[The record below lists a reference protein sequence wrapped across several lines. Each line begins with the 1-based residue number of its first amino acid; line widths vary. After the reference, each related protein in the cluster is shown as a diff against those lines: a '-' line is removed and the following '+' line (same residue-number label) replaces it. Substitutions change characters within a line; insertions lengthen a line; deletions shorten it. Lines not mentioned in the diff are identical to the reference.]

1 MSADTVL
8 LVEDE
13 PLVRTLAM
21 IVIEEEIGCRCEIA
35 ANRDEALRLLQDHAS
50 RIAIVFTDVMMAS
63 VTDGLELA
71 RIVSRRWP
79 WIGLLVTSS
88 GDVPRRSALP
98 QKAEFLSKPWHPD
111 EVTGFML
118 PRLLAAL
125 QNASAI

>member
-1 MSADTVL
+1 MSEMTADTVL

-13 PLVRTLAM
+13 PLVRTVAM

-63 VTDGLELA
+63 ETDGLELV
-71 RIVSRRWP
+71 RIVRRGWP
-79 WIGLLVTSS
+79 W
-88 GDVPRRSALP
+88 R
-98 QKAEFLSKPWHPD
+98 HPD
-111 EVTGFML
+111 ELTRFML

-125 QNASAI
+125 

>member
-1 MSADTVL
+1 MTADTVL

-63 VTDGLELA
+63 ETDGLELA

-88 GDVPRRSALP
+88 GDAPRRSALP

-118 PRLLAAL
+118 PRLLTAL
-125 QNASAI
+125 

>member
-1 MSADTVL
+1 MKQLGIPVDASILGMNDVG
-8 LVEDE
+8 
-13 PLVRTLAM
+13 RHS
-21 IVIEEEIGCRCEIA
+21 
-35 ANRDEALRLLQDHAS
+35 ALRLLQDHAS

-125 QNASAI
+125 